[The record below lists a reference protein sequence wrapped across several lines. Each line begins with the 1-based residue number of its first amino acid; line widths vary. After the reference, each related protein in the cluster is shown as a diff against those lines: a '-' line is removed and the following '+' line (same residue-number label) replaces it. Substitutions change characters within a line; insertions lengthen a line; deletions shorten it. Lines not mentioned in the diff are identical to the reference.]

1 MTHRGAKAATVA
13 CCAALVAV
21 LTGCTSAGTGGSPA
35 MNDGGKP
42 PVATG
47 SGARNGATADP
58 SNGSTPTPSTGSAAA
73 ESPAAPTPAESRCHS
88 AELRASVGP
97 NHPGAGQENFAVVL
111 TNGSHRTCT
120 VYGFPGLAFVDGTGQ
135 AVTPDP
141 ERTGGQDARVVTL
154 APGES
159 AWSALSF
166 THPAVSGVTTVTP
179 AALLVTP
186 PGETASTRV
195 RWSGGEVSN
204 TGKASVP
211 QVSPLRAGDGG

>member
-1 MTHRGAKAATVA
+1 
-13 CCAALVAV
+13 
-21 LTGCTSAGTGGSPA
+21 
-35 MNDGGKP
+35 
-42 PVATG
+42 
-47 SGARNGATADP
+47 
-58 SNGSTPTPSTGSAAA
+58 
-73 ESPAAPTPAESRCHS
+73 
-88 AELRASVGP
+88 LRASVGP

-120 VYGFPGLAFVDGTGQ
+120 VYGFPGLAFVDGAGE

-141 ERTGGQDARVVTL
+141 ERTGGQGARVVTL
-154 APGES
+154 APGAS

-166 THPAVSGVTTVTP
+166 TNPAVSGVTTVTP

-186 PGETASTRV
+186 PGETASIRV

-211 QVSPLRAGDGG
+211 QVSPLRLGDGG